1 MASKA
6 RQQIITKN
14 ILHNISRTKV
24 NQAINFEQ
32 LPKQNM
38 RNIFFRNYAKNEVG
52 RLVPDFF
59 LFFKRALYK
68 AKASGQDL
76 SFNIFC

>member
-32 LPKQNM
+32 LLKQNM
-38 RNIFFRNYAKNEVG
+38 RNIFFRNWGGETST
-52 RLVPDFF
+52 RL
-59 LFFKRALYK
+59 LFGF
-68 AKASGQDL
+68 
-76 SFNIFC
+76 

>member
-14 ILHNISRTKV
+14 ILQNISRTKV

-32 LPKQNM
+32 LLKQNM
-38 RNIFFRNYAKNEVG
+38 RNIFFRNWG
-52 RLVPDFF
+52 GQTSTRL
-59 LFFKRALYK
+59 LFGF
-68 AKASGQDL
+68 
-76 SFNIFC
+76 

>member
-1 MASKA
+1 MTSKA

-38 RNIFFRNYAKNEVG
+38 RNMQKMRWG
-52 RLVPDFF
+52 D
-59 LFFKRALYK
+59 
-68 AKASGQDL
+68 
-76 SFNIFC
+76 